1 MRSVRISRWW
11 FAVPAVVFGAVFVL
25 VLVMVFGPQIES
37 EVSACFE
44 IDESQELIDWLS
56 ESEDFGQSI
65 HAEVFEMIAAADPN
79 GQVCLR
85 VTIDGDMVL
94 WLVAVALFSADQN

>member
-44 IDESQELIDWLS
+44 IDESQELIGWLS

-65 HAEVFEMIAAADPN
+65 HAEVFEMIAAAITTKHTQP
-79 GQVCLR
+79 VSYTHLTLP
-85 VTIDGDMVL
+85 TIYSV
-94 WLVAVALFSADQN
+94 